1 MKADEAFRI
10 VRKSNFDK
18 DWYNEEFADNSL
30 LMSKELADLRC
41 KHLNASLTL
50 SSEHYYQVVDST
62 YKLYIGMVP

>member
-18 DWYNEEFADNSL
+18 DWYNEEFADNGL
-30 LMSKELADLRC
+30 LMSQELADIRC
-41 KHLNASLTL
+41 KHLNESLTL
-50 SSEHYYQVVDST
+50 MSEHYYQVVDST